1 MKANTAS
8 GLANASADFEQL
20 SAQRFDLGRAPGLGQ
35 LQAEQVDQ
43 VVGEAVQQKAEGV
56 GQEAVT
62 AQAVGA
68 ETVLEL
74 LDAVLTLAAIVVES
88 EDLRGMTGVVVIKKR
103 RLVPTAV
110 CSAL

>member
-1 MKANTAS
+1 
-8 GLANASADFEQL
+8 
-20 SAQRFDLGRAPGLGQ
+20 
-35 LQAEQVDQ
+35 
-43 VVGEAVQQKAEGV
+43 
-56 GQEAVT
+56 VT

-68 ETVLEL
+68 EAVFEL

-88 EDLRGMTGVVVIKKR
+88 EDLRGTTGPLVITKR